1 MIILLF
7 NSLFGRIIDRFFFFG
22 SFFVFL
28 RVSCSCVC
36 MCSSNSVS
44 AVCARVSVASSVS
57 DTQNAYLILFASI
70 QFSFCFTLAAFL
82 FFFLFFFLLFS
93 FFNMKR
99 LSLFNCA
106 WRSYHVCSLPL
117 WHAILAS
124 FCCSNPSLSLHA
136 CILIT
141 VPFFPLFFRPIFDNQ
156 KKKLS
161 RTNRWYIVSSC
172 FEFFSVPLFFPF
184 FLFFFFSNHA
194 RQSLAQFLYPLF
206 LLPSFSFFLTFLSL
220 FLSLYKCMNIYYI

>member
-70 QFSFCFTLAAFL
+70 QFSFCFTLAA
-82 FFFLFFFLLFS
+82 FLFFFLLFS